1 MNNKRV
7 AYIRMNENFMGMY
20 QLQYGAVMAEQEAL
34 SEIQLAPMI
43 KPNFAT
49 MAKGANMEKAAFH

>member
-34 SEIQLAPMI
+34 SEI
-43 KPNFAT
+43 
-49 MAKGANMEKAAFH
+49 